1 MPVELYALMLLIFRI
16 VSVGLI
22 VDVIRKQIE
31 LRRRPIGNKEAKQL
45 REDMYKLAIT
55 ALALN
60 IIPILVDVF
69 TIFGITTRP
78 NTVGIISIIYMLSY
92 ASGTLLLTGIIWRM
106 YRKSLK

>member
-106 YRKSLK
+106 YRKALK

>member
-1 MPVELYALMLLIFRI
+1 MPVELYALMLLIFHI

-106 YRKSLK
+106 YRKALK

>member
-1 MPVELYALMLLIFRI
+1 MPVELYALMLLIFHI

-78 NTVGIISIIYMLSY
+78 NTVGIISIM
-92 ASGTLLLTGIIWRM
+92 
-106 YRKSLK
+106 

>member
-1 MPVELYALMLLIFRI
+1 MPVEVYALMLLIFRI

-31 LRRRPIGNKEAKQL
+31 LRRRSIANKEAKQL

-106 YRKSLK
+106 YRKALK

>member
-78 NTVGIISIIYMLSY
+78 NTVSIISIIYMLSY
-92 ASGTLLLTGIIWRM
+92 VSGTLLLTGIIWRM
-106 YRKSLK
+106 YRKALK

>member
-78 NTVGIISIIYMLSY
+78 NTVGIISVIYMLSY
-92 ASGTLLLTGIIWRM
+92 VSGTLLLTGIIWRM
-106 YRKSLK
+106 YRKALK

>member
-1 MPVELYALMLLIFRI
+1 MPVELYALMLLIFHI

-92 ASGTLLLTGIIWRM
+92 VSGTLLLTGIIWRM
-106 YRKSLK
+106 YRKALK

>member
-78 NTVGIISIIYMLSY
+78 NTVGIISVIYMLSY

-106 YRKSLK
+106 YRKALK